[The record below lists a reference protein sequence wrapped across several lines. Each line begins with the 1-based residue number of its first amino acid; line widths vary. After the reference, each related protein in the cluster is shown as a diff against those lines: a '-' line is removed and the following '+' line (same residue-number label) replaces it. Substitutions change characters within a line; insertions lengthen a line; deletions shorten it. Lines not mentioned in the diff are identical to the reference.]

1 MVFNTKEKVDTPRHF
16 RSGKR
21 FKKERKLSYL
31 ILEYTSEVC
40 LFLLPSFLPSF
51 LLSTNNHQFTSST
64 RCILCPVFLMSVLPT
79 MMRAAVA
86 RYPTLGRR
94 NTNLLGVEHLY
105 WHSNPLQSNAIPEA
119 PSTYEYLYVCT
130 EEMNHT
136 DYWRGRGEW
145 QRAAHLHIT
154 DVLTCL
160 P

>member
-1 MVFNTKEKVDTPRHF
+1 
-16 RSGKR
+16 
-21 FKKERKLSYL
+21 
-31 ILEYTSEVC
+31 
-40 LFLLPSFLPSF
+40 
-51 LLSTNNHQFTSST
+51 
-64 RCILCPVFLMSVLPT
+64 MSVLPT

-154 DVLTCL
+154 DVLTC
-160 P
+160 